1 MKKFNF
7 LAHSQADPKK
17 IKQYLVHD
25 SPYFKIILFNFLAGQ
40 ELTLHTHELD
50 GQKSMHVLAGHG
62 DFLTK
67 DNSFPVETGDIVILD
82 IIEPHGLR
90 ARTDLSLLITI
101 APPI

>member
-1 MKKFNF
+1 MKKFNC
-7 LAHSQADPKK
+7 LEHSQVDPKK
-17 IKQYLVHD
+17 IKQFLVHD

-50 GQKSMHVLAGHG
+50 GQKSMQVLAGQG
-62 DFLTK
+62 DFLTA
-67 DNSFPVETGDIVILD
+67 DGSFPVTTGDIIILD

-90 ARTDLSLLITI
+90 ARTDLRLLITI